1 MGRGRVRSIA
11 VYVII
16 LGTIMVALLALL
28 YAISLFH
35 IVPLKFSHVLYA
47 IVIGVIIYAIVKV
60 TVKYFERFFA
70 THKEYRHLK
79 YVTFIISLVGYF
91 IIALAVLAALG
102 IDVSSVILGSAFVS
116 VVIGLAAQTVLSNV
130 FGGLFISVVRPF
142 NVGDQVIINTWQYGA
157 SLPSYPPKYFSRDF
171 MEASMYRGV
180 ILDISMNYTT
190 LGLESGDTVRIP
202 NGIMVQAAITIRKGM
217 VTVQA
222 RYEVPKS
229 VPFDSVAQKLRE
241 DILSEH
247 NAKNLAIF
255 IDESTLNTYI
265 MLIRGDFPGE
275 DADPIRSSI
284 IRKAMAIVEPMKA
297 H

>member
-1 MGRGRVRSIA
+1 MDRGKARSIA

-16 LGTIMVALLALL
+16 LGTVMVALLALL
-28 YAISLFH
+28 YVISLFH

-60 TVKYFERFFA
+60 VVKYFERFFA
-70 THKEYRHLK
+70 AHKEYRHLK

-91 IIALAVLAALG
+91 IIALAVLASLG
-102 IDVSSVILGSAFVS
+102 IDVSSVILGSAFIS
-116 VVIGLAAQTVLSNV
+116 AVIGLAAQTVLSNI

-142 NVGDQVIINTWQYGA
+142 NVGDHVIINTWQYGA

-171 MEASMYRGV
+171 MEASMYRG
-180 ILDISMNYTT
+180 IIFDISMNYTT
-190 LGLESGDTVRIP
+190 IVLESGDTVKIP

-229 VPFDSVAQKLRE
+229 VPFENVAEKLKQE
-241 DILSEH
+241 ILSDH
-247 NAKNLAIF
+247 DAKNLSVF

-275 DADPIRSSI
+275 DADLIRSSI
-284 IRKAMAIVEPMKA
+284 IKKAMEIVEPMKA